1 MESLRAKTSQ
11 EILEKKKQIVQIT
24 FPDIETYKAIQM
36 SVLLEQGQKDGI
48 EWNGKEH
55 NRINRIEQNIAQKI
69 SILNI

>member
-36 SVLLEQGQKDGI
+36 SVLLEQG
-48 EWNGKEH
+48 
-55 NRINRIEQNIAQKI
+55 
-69 SILNI
+69 